1 MLVETLD
8 ISVGIGYPICDRMID
23 RPDLGGRRSLVN
35 GPSGRR
41 CAVVYNPIKASDD
54 LRETITRQA
63 TATGWEDAIWL
74 ETPAE
79 NPGPAITDHVVSA
92 KVDRVIVAGGDGTVR
107 IVADRL
113 AETGIPMAVVPLG
126 TGNLLARNLDIPLSE
141 AEALDVAFGDNTRDI
156 DLIKVTV
163 DDVPGEHFAVIG
175 GLGVD
180 AMIMDETSRELKDVI
195 GAGAYFIAAAKALGR
210 TPINMRITL
219 DDHRPRRRN
228 AMICAIG
235 NVGMLAGNLTLI
247 PSARPDD
254 GRLDVYVASPHR
266 LTHWLR
272 LLLRLITLRPRADD
286 RVDQWQATQ
295 VEVRLDHP
303 DPYQLD
309 GDVAGDCRTLRAEV
323 RPAALTI
330 CVPG

>member
-1 MLVETLD
+1 
-8 ISVGIGYPICDRMID
+8 
-23 RPDLGGRRSLVN
+23 
-35 GPSGRR
+35 
-41 CAVVYNPIKASDD
+41 VVYNPIKVSDD
-54 LRETITRQA
+54 LREAITRRA
-63 TATGWEDAIWL
+63 AAAGWDDAVWL

-79 NPGPAITDHVVSA
+79 NPGPAITDQVVSA
-92 KVDRVIVAGGDGTVR
+92 DVDRVIAAGGDGTVR

-141 AEALDVAFGDNTRDI
+141 EEALEVAFGDHTCDI
-156 DLIKVTV
+156 DLIKVAV
-163 DDVPGEHFAVIG
+163 DGAPGEHFAVIG

-180 AMIMDETSRELKDVI
+180 AMIMDETNSELKDTI

-247 PSARPDD
+247 PDARPDD

-266 LTHWLR
+266 ITHWLR
-272 LLLRLITLRPRADD
+272 VLLRLITLRPRADD
-286 RVDQWQATQ
+286 RVDQWQATR
-295 VEVRLDHP
+295 VEVRVDHP

-309 GDVAGDCRTLRAEV
+309 GDVIGNCRSLRAEV
-323 RPAALTI
+323 SPGALTI
-330 CVPG
+330 CVPTNQTAGGEPS

>member
-1 MLVETLD
+1 M
-8 ISVGIGYPICDRMID
+8 
-23 RPDLGGRRSLVN
+23 N

-54 LRETITRQA
+54 LRRAITRQA

-74 ETPAE
+74 QTPEE

-92 KVDRVIVAGGDGTVR
+92 GADRVIVAGGDGTVR

-141 AEALDVAFGDNTRDI
+141 AEALEVAFGDHTRDI

-163 DDVPGEHFAVIG
+163 DGVPGEHFAVIG

-180 AMIMDETSRELKDVI
+180 AMIMDDTSPELKDVI

-210 TPINMRITL
+210 TPINMQITL

-235 NVGMLAGNLTLI
+235 NVGELAGNLTLL

-254 GRLDVYVASPHR
+254 GRLDVYGASPHR
-266 LTHWLR
+266 LSHWLR
-272 LLLRLITLRPRADD
+272 VLLRLITLRPRKDD

-295 VEVRLDHP
+295 VEVRLNHP

-309 GDVAGDCRTLRAEV
+309 GDVIGDCHILLR
-323 RPAALTI
+323 
-330 CVPG
+330 

>member
-1 MLVETLD
+1 VT
-8 ISVGIGYPICDRMID
+8 
-23 RPDLGGRRSLVN
+23 

-54 LRETITRQA
+54 LREAIARQA
-63 TATGWEDAIWL
+63 TASGWDDAIWL

-79 NPGPAITDHVVSA
+79 NPGPAITDQVVSA
-92 KVDRVIVAGGDGTVR
+92 KVDRVIAAGGDGTIR

-141 AEALDVAFGDNTRDI
+141 VEALEVAFGDHTWDI

-163 DDVPGEHFAVIG
+163 DGVPGEHFAVIG

-180 AMIMDETSRELKDVI
+180 AMIMDETNPELKDVI

-219 DDHRPRRRN
+219 DDHRPLRRN
-228 AMICAIG
+228 AMIFAIG
-235 NVGMLAGNLTLI
+235 NVGMLTGNLKLI
-247 PSARPDD
+247 PDARPDD
-254 GRLDVYVASPHR
+254 GRLDIYVASPHR

-272 LLLRLITLRPRADD
+272 VLRRLITLGPRTDD
-286 RVDQWQATQ
+286 RVDQWQGTR
-295 VEVRLDHP
+295 VEVQLDHP

-309 GDVAGDCRTLRAEV
+309 GDMAGNCRTLRAEV
-323 RPAALTI
+323 SPGALTV
-330 CVPG
+330 CVPS